1 MSDQR
6 TLDPTPRRP
15 GDDDEATHVPPRSS
29 PDPQQKRASTRGRFG
44 RSVALLLVLV
54 AGLAAGVVWHEPILH
69 RLGRHQHAADGG
81 TATQAGGKKQVWTCG
96 MHPQV
101 IQDKPGL
108 CPICH
113 MKLTPLDV
121 SGEQAASAA
130 GVGGGQRKAKYWW
143 DPMVGPA
150 SISDKPGKSS
160 MGMDLVPIYEGD
172 VSGGTAV
179 TIDPVV
185 VQNMGVRVAEAKIG
199 SIRRTVRAV
208 GYLDQAQP
216 NIRDV
221 NLRVSGWVE
230 KLYADT
236 VGMHLE
242 KGDKLFALYSPE
254 VQVALGELIAARK
267 AVAALRPD
275 ADELARR
282 TSQTLLNSTQRK
294 LELWGLDAQE
304 VDRLARAEQAPRT
317 VTFIS
322 PITGHVTA
330 KMIVQG
336 SAVKA
341 GDMAIQIVDHSTL
354 WLDSQVYAQD
364 LPFIKLGQQLTAA
377 VEGVPGKEFE
387 GEVIFVH
394 PHVDPATRTATVR
407 IAIPNPELR
416 LRPGMYATAHIE
428 AQLGNEALLVPREAV
443 IDTGSRQVTFV
454 AASEGRFEP
463 RNLKTGVPSA
473 DGMIQVLEGLA
484 PGEQVVTSGQFLLDA
499 ESRMREAI
507 QKHVN
512 DRLLTESR
520 GAGAAEAKKMAAGM
534 PMGGE
539 KPNAAADPAMQ
550 AAPTAA
556 KKLPWSADVDALFVP
571 YLEMAKAL
579 GATRQPD
586 APLNADKLVAAAQAL
601 VDATAPDQ
609 QAHAKGVLTAASALK
624 GKPLEEQRKLFAPLS
639 EAMVAMAEVCP
650 PSKAVAEKLFVMFC
664 PMQKAR
670 WLQTTDEVANPY
682 YAAEMKQCGEA
693 QRTIDAVAAR

>member
-1 MSDQR
+1 M
-6 TLDPTPRRP
+6 TTI
-15 GDDDEATHVPPRSS
+15 
-29 PDPQQKRASTRGRFG
+29 GRV
-44 RSVALLLVLV
+44 SLAVALLVV
-54 AGLAAGVVWHEPILH
+54 GFAAGVYWRAAEPTHETSPS
-69 RLGRHQHAADGG
+69 GVNEPDA
-81 TATQAGGKKQVWTCG
+81 QVWTCG

-101 IQDKPGL
+101 IQGKPGL

-121 SGEQAASAA
+121 GGDPAASAA
-130 GVGGGQRKAKYWW
+130 GAGGGQRKIKYWW
-143 DPMVGPA
+143 DPMIGPA

-160 MGMDLVPIYEGD
+160 MGMDMMPVYEED

-185 VQNMGVRVAEAKIG
+185 VQNMGIRVAEAKIG

-236 VGMHLE
+236 VGMHLQE
-242 KGDKLFALYSPE
+242 DDKLFDLYSPE

-267 AVAALRPD
+267 ALAALRPD
-275 ADELARR
+275 AGESARR
-282 TSQTLLNSTQRK
+282 TSQIFLSSARRK
-294 LELWGLDAQE
+294 LELWGLDARE
-304 VDRLARAEQAPRT
+304 VDRLARAEQAPRS
-317 VTFIS
+317 VTFTS
-322 PITGHVTA
+322 PITGHVTE
-330 KMIVQG
+330 KRIVQG

-341 GDMAIQIVDHSTL
+341 GDMAMQIVDHSTL
-354 WLDSQVYAQD
+354 WLDAQVYAQD
-364 LPFIKLGQQLTAA
+364 LPFIKLGQRLTAA
-377 VEGVPGKEFE
+377 VEGAPGDEFE

-407 IAIPNPELR
+407 IAIPNPGLT

-443 IDTGSRQVTFV
+443 IDTGTRQVTFV
-454 AASEGRFEP
+454 VAGPGRFEP

-507 QKHVN
+507 QKYLK

-520 GAGAAEAKKMAAGM
+520 GGAADAKKMPADM
-534 PMGGE
+534 SMSGE
-539 KPNAAADPAMQ
+539 MQPSAPADSRE
-550 AAPTAA
+550 T
-556 KKLPWSADVDALFVP
+556 
-571 YLEMAKAL
+571 E
-579 GATRQPD
+579 G
-586 APLNADKLVAAAQAL
+586 
-601 VDATAPDQ
+601 
-609 QAHAKGVLTAASALK
+609 
-624 GKPLEEQRKLFAPLS
+624 
-639 EAMVAMAEVCP
+639 
-650 PSKAVAEKLFVMFC
+650 
-664 PMQKAR
+664 
-670 WLQTTDEVANPY
+670 
-682 YAAEMKQCGEA
+682 
-693 QRTIDAVAAR
+693 